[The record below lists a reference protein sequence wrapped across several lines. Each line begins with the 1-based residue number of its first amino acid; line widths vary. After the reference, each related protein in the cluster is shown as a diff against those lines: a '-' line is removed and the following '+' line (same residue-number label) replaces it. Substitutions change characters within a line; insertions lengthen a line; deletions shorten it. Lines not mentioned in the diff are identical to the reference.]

1 MVINEFFILDDC
13 HHPGQRF
20 CWFIDF
26 LCVWIFI
33 LELEVINDFIGI
45 CMKPC
50 LLLGFHNL

>member
-1 MVINEFFILDDC
+1 MNSSSWMTVIY
-13 HHPGQRF
+13 HPGQRF

-26 LCVWIFI
+26 SGVWIFI